1 MQEKEDFL
9 NQSGVCFVSQH
20 SRSRPEYMKWRKGFG
35 EVLKKVDFG
44 GLEGQEAFNLLV
56 HQFERLMPFVGEH
69 SGLIFSDENI
79 LGWPLG
85 HYYGRYQASRRV
97 GSFYPSLRVVLEA
110 FATVLSRKFDVVS
123 FYLVKRNWLEQV
135 KSLYKDFFRK
145 YYHEGCIPFEDFL
158 ASLECHQA
166 QQSFDRFWEE
176 AASFPNA
183 RLISYSSS
191 SGEVLLK
198 FLDEGLGLPLM
209 QYSGGMPRSNSSLDD
224 GLVEKMIALYPYL
237 RLGRSRYSDREFN
250 FLRKL
255 LS

>member
-1 MQEKEDFL
+1 MQKKEDFL

-20 SRSRPEYMKWRKGFG
+20 SRSRPEYMKWREGFG

-56 HQFERLMPFVGEH
+56 HQFEALMPFVGEH

-85 HYYGRYQASRRV
+85 HYYRRYKASRRV
-97 GSFYPSLRVVLEA
+97 QFFYPSWRVVLEA
-110 FATVLSRKFDVVS
+110 LSSVFSKEFDRVS
-123 FYLVKRNWLEQV
+123 FYVVERDWGNCV

-145 YYHEGCIPFEDFL
+145 YYHKECVLLKDFMAYLEGCD
-158 ASLECHQA
+158 AR
-166 QQSFDRFWEE
+166 QSFDRFWVEV
-176 AASFPNA
+176 ASFPDA
-183 RLISYSSS
+183 HVIPYSSS

-198 FLDEGLGLPLM
+198 FLDEGLGLPLL
-209 QYSGGMPRSNSSLDD
+209 QFSGEISVSNSSLKDEVLD
-224 GLVEKMIALYPYL
+224 KMIKLHPYL
-237 RLGRSRYSDREFN
+237 RRGRSKYSDVEFR
-250 FLRKL
+250 FLQGL